1 MSSFRKLKN
10 RSRNEILASII
21 NFAAQD
27 RDGLSFTKLMNRT
40 GMSHTQTREYLG
52 NLVESGIFRYDN
64 QDRRFRITEKGRRFL
79 LLLEELEQMLT
90 VQSTL

>member
-1 MSSFRKLKN
+1 MKN
-10 RSRNEILASII
+10 RSRHEILASII

-27 RDGLSFTKLMNRT
+27 RDGLSFTKLMNLT
-40 GMSHTQTREYLG
+40 AMSHTQTREYLG
-52 NLVESGIFRYDN
+52 SLVESGIFRYDN